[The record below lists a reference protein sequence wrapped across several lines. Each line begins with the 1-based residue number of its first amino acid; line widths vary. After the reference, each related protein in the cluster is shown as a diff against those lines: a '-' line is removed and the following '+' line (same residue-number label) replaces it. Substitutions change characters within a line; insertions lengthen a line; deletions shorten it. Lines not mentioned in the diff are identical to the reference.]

1 MKIPETP
8 PSIDRILVELDPEGR
23 QRVFRMRFPDDY
35 RHWDELKYR
44 SPPEGMTHKEWWCGL
59 KFKRLATVKY
69 LPLMDRGGEPFRFSV
84 PDRIAKQLH
93 EIDLGAGGRIG
104 IPEQVANPET
114 RDQYLIRSLMEEAI
128 TSSQLEGAVTTRE
141 VAKEMLRSGRKPRD
155 KSERMILN
163 NFLTMRRIRELRN
176 QRLTPDLVFELH
188 RMVTEDT
195 LDNSEAAGRVR
206 RSDELITVEDDEGE
220 IMHLPPAAEQLARR
234 MESMCHFAN
243 GAPPEPFIHPA
254 IRAMILHFWL
264 AYDHPFVDGNGRTAR
279 ALFYWAMLRADYW
292 LFEYISISDIL
303 KQAPVKYYR
312 AFLYCETDEN
322 DLTYFLLHQS
332 EVIRKAIDKLHDYI
346 LRRTKELRE
355 SEKLLRDWRD
365 LNHRQQ
371 ALIGHALRH
380 PTAAYT
386 VEGHQ
391 RSHNTAYDTA
401 RKDLLSLVEHGLLD
415 QHKSGKKM
423 VFYASPSLEKSIRE
437 GIAGNTSGEP
447 F

>member
-1 MKIPETP
+1 MRVPEKP
-8 PSIDRILVELDPEGR
+8 PKMQEILSHLDSAGQE
-23 QRVFRMRFPDDY
+23 RVFLMKPPEDY
-35 RHWDELKYR
+35 RHWDELKHR
-44 SPPEGMTHKEWWCGL
+44 TPPEGMTREEWWCGL
-59 KFKRLATVKY
+59 KIKRLAGMKF
-69 LPLMDRGGEPFRFSV
+69 LPLADRDKSPFHFSV
-84 PDRIAKQLH
+84 PDRIVRQLH

-104 IPEQVANPET
+104 IPEPVANPET

-141 VAKEMLRSGRKPRD
+141 VAKEMLRTGRKPRD

-176 QRLTPDLVFELH
+176 QPLTPELIYELH
-188 RMVTEDT
+188 RMVTEET
-195 LDNSEAAGRVR
+195 LDKPDAAGRFR
-206 RSDELITVEDDEGE
+206 CADELITVEDDKGE
-220 IMHLPPAAEQLARR
+220 IMHMPPPAHQLPWR
-234 MESMCHFAN
+234 MELMCRFAN
-243 GAPPEPFIHPA
+243 GEPAEPFIHPA
-254 IRAMILHFWL
+254 VRAMILHFWL

-312 AFLYCETDEN
+312 AFLYSETDEN

-346 LRRTKELRE
+346 ARRTRELRE
-355 SEKLLRDWRD
+355 SEKLLRDWRH

-380 PTAAYT
+380 PGASYT

-401 RKDLLSLVEHGLLD
+401 RKDLLALAEDGLLD

-423 VFYASPSLEKSIRE
+423 VFYPSPNLEKSIRD
-437 GIAGNTSGEP
+437 GHAGPAIEELL
-447 F
+447 